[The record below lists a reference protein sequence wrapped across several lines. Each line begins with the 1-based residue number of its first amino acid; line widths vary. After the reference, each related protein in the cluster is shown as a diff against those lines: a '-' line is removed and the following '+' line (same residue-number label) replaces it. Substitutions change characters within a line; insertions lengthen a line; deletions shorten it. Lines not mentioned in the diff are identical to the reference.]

1 MAIETVKPAIIVVM
15 GISGSGKSTLARA
28 VADRYGWPF
37 VEGDELHPDANIA
50 KMKAGL
56 ALTDED
62 RRPWLCAVGKQIANW
77 RNLRSPGAI
86 TCSALK
92 RNYRD
97 QLRNIADRLYFV
109 YLKID
114 KDEAIRRV
122 VSRHGHFM
130 SIDLVDSQLE
140 NLEIPSRE
148 IDVVTLDVR
157 STLDDNI
164 YRLDSYLRKTIN
176 KL

>member
-1 MAIETVKPAIIVVM
+1 MTDEAIEPAIVVVM
-15 GISGSGKSTLARA
+15 GISGSGKSTFGRA
-28 VADRYGWPF
+28 LADRYGRPF

-77 RNLRSPGAI
+77 RTLQSPGAI
-86 TCSALK
+86 TCSALR
-92 RNYRD
+92 RNYRE
-97 QLRNIADRLYFV
+97 QIRNIADQLYFV

-114 KDEAIRRV
+114 KVEAIKRV
-122 VSRHGHFM
+122 VSRHGHFI

-140 NLEIPSRE
+140 
-148 IDVVTLDVR
+148 TLK
-157 STLDDNI
+157 
-164 YRLDSYLRKTIN
+164 YRAARLM
-176 KL
+176 